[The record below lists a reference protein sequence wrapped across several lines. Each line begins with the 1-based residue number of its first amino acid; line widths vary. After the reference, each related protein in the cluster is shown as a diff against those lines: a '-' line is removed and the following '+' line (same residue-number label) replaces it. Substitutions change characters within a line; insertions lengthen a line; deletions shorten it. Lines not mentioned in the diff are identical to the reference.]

1 VTVNGKVYAPAVA
14 TLGTTSVNVGIV
26 HAGASASASVAVT
39 NTATRTLADLLTAGT
54 VAVSGGV
61 SGVTFNLGTGL
72 ASGASGSAALAIN
85 TGTAGAFSG
94 SAVLGFASHD
104 GDLSDIA
111 VNGGT
116 VTVTGTVDNYATAQI
131 VQSGGSGTLTH
142 TGNAYVLNFGSVA
155 QNSTALTA
163 NLGVLNAAGGPAD
176 LLSGSFT
183 VGGTTSFVNSG
194 LTAFSGL
201 GAGAKETSQAVT
213 FNTGTGGVFSE
224 TITLAATGSNASNYS
239 GALAAETLT
248 VTGTVLVSIGQ
259 SYTLAVAPQTI
270 TGTTGNDTIY
280 AAADTLNSRDSI
292 NGNAGIDTLV
302 LTGGGVFD
310 LGAPALL
317 SNIEIVTV
325 QESAGGT
332 TVFTRNGLNVTVN
345 VVAGGS
351 GSLLIYG
358 GTDSDVYNLGAGSDT
373 VVLGAATESVYGT
386 GGGTAVVQATAAL
399 ATGVVAG
406 GSTGTTTL
414 EIASAGTV
422 TLNTADTNLI
432 VQLGTAADTVVLTSA
447 TQSVVVSGTAA
458 AVVQATAAYAGDAVA
473 GISTNRAT
481 LAITNAGTAALNAAD
496 TNLIV
501 QLGTAA
507 DTVVLSSATESVTG
521 GSGAAVVQAAAAY
534 AGDAV
539 AGISTN
545 RATLGI
551 TNAGT
556 AALSAADKYVA
567 VTLGATADMVVL
579 SSATESLANTAGG
592 TALVQATAALASDKV
607 IGTSGGI
614 AATTLEV
621 TTGGSVTLNA
631 ADSNLTVQLDARTN
645 LTLGSLGFITAE
657 GSTAGG
663 ETITARGANQTLQT
677 IGGNDTLVGSASFG
691 DSFLGKGAGF
701 AGDVIKNFGGSDT
714 IDLTDIV
721 FATLKPLSF
730 TSTTDKLA
738 ASDATH
744 SATLTF
750 TGGSYTS
757 ASFAVVSDG
766 HGGTLIKRV

>member
-1 VTVNGKVYAPAVA
+1 MTVNGKVYAPAVA

-386 GGGTAVVQATAAL
+386 GGGTAVVQATAA
-399 ATGVVAG
+399 
-406 GSTGTTTL
+406 
-414 EIASAGTV
+414 
-422 TLNTADTNLI
+422 
-432 VQLGTAADTVVLTSA
+432 
-447 TQSVVVSGTAA
+447 
-458 AVVQATAAYAGDAVA
+458 YAGDAVA